1 MKPSGPAHVL
11 IVAHQT
17 ATTPPLL
24 AAVTER
30 ADRDPVVFH
39 LLMPRREGSPGLH
52 DGDEQEALRVL
63 ADATSRLSAAARSE
77 VTGSLGDR
85 DPVQAIKAAVEVG
98 AYDELIISTLPPR
111 ISRWL
116 ELDLVSKA
124 RALGL
129 PVTHVEASEQDRID
143 KFLSETT
150 LFLGPAPEIMRSHS
164 MQPRTEEEQRLLSGE
179 VDAYQLDRV
188 RKRIVAGLDEAFEM
202 MEQTGAAPGA
212 KWGDLT
218 SAVYTAS
225 GDLAHISTGGVLAFA
240 SVLHYPVRFINKYW
254 VDEPTVGVR
263 DGDAFIH
270 NDARYGN
277 IHNTDQSM
285 IVPVF
290 HEGELI
296 AWVATVVHE
305 GENGAKE
312 PGGMPSS
319 SESAYDDGIRMS
331 PFKVVENNQIRRD
344 LLTFLQ
350 NSVREPKLQY
360 QDMKV
365 KLYAALRIKERVL
378 SLVEEVGSD
387 NFIASLRKS
396 LEDVEAEARRR
407 ISELPDGT
415 YRVNFFSDSTLRENV
430 LLKYPC
436 AITVKGD
443 RLIIDWRGTAPQF
456 LNRAFNATLGAA
468 KCGMS
473 QAILGFFW
481 PDLPRGISVMN
492 PIEVL
497 TDEGSAV
504 DPGFDAPL
512 GQSLQGTFMGFSST
526 QALLAKLQYSC
537 PQKYSA
543 VIAPWFNE
551 INTFLYGGI
560 TQSGEL
566 VGNVCADLNG
576 MGGGARSHRDGEPS
590 MAPFFAAMADIGEQ
604 EIIEDDVP
612 LMQLTSKKIKRDN
625 QAFGKYRGGMGYEM
639 SAAYRGSPMWGFA
652 TVSHGSKFPSVPG
665 VFGGYGCCAYPLA
678 KIKGV
683 NVFDYMGTDPDKWA
697 FDLETLMNDRPFPE
711 ARYSTHHMGMGFELA
726 EEGELYM
733 ICQGSGGGYGDL
745 LERDPEAVIQDLEA
759 DYISDRTAR
768 EIYFVVYDEETLG
781 VDVEATQ
788 AAREAER
795 TARRRR
801 GIPYAEFVRKWVTAE
816 PPEHLPYY
824 GSWGDDNA
832 VIYATAW
839 STQGPTRVSGTM
851 GELPPIYLPD
861 PKDVALA
868 AQEAKIAELEGR
880 VTELEGRA
888 AERPQPAVT

>member
-1 MKPSGPAHVL
+1 MNPPA
-11 IVAHQT
+11 T
-17 ATTPPLL
+17 ATP
-24 AAVTER
+24 
-30 ADRDPVVFH
+30 
-39 LLMPRREGSPGLH
+39 
-52 DGDEQEALRVL
+52 EQI
-63 ADATSRLSAAARSE
+63 RSE
-77 VTGSLGDR
+77 D
-85 DPVQAIKAAVEVG
+85 QK
-98 AYDELIISTLPPR
+98 
-111 ISRWL
+111 
-116 ELDLVSKA
+116 
-124 RALGL
+124 
-129 PVTHVEASEQDRID
+129 RID
-143 KFLSETT
+143 KFLAETT
-150 LFLGPAPEIMRSHS
+150 LFLGPDPEIMRDHG
-164 MQPRTEEEQRLLSGE
+164 MQPRTAEEERLLSGPI
-179 VDAYQLDRV
+179 DAYELDRV

-240 SVLHYPVRFINKYW
+240 SVLHYPVRFIRKYW
-254 VDEPTVGVR
+254 IDEPTVGVR

-285 IVPVF
+285 ILPVF
-290 HEGELI
+290 HDGQLI
-296 AWVATVVHE
+296 AYVATVVHE

-378 SLVEEVGSD
+378 SLVEEVGRD

-436 AITVKGD
+436 AITIAGD
-443 RLIIDWRGTAPQF
+443 RMIIDWRGTAPQF
-456 LNRAFNATLGAA
+456 LNRAHNTPLGAA
-468 KCGMS
+468 KCGMN

-497 TDEGSAV
+497 TDQGSAV

-512 GQSLQGTFMGFSST
+512 GQSLQGTFMAFSGT
-526 QALLAKLQYSC
+526 QGLLAKLQYSC
-537 PQKYSA
+537 PTKYSS

-551 INTFLYGGI
+551 INTFIYGGI
-560 TQSGEL
+560 TQHGEL

-576 MGGGARSHRDGEPS
+576 MGGGARAYRDGEPS

-639 SAAYRGSPMWGFA
+639 AAAHRGSALWGFA
-652 TVSHGSKFPSVPG
+652 TVSHGSKFPSVHG
-665 VFGGYGCCAYPLA
+665 VMGGYGCCTYPLA

-683 NVFDYMGTDPDKWA
+683 NVFDYMDKDPDTWS
-697 FDLETLMNDRPFPE
+697 FDFETLMNEQPFPG

-726 EEGELYM
+726 DEGELYM
-733 ICQGSGGGYGDL
+733 ICQGSGGGYGDV
-745 LERDPEAVIQDLEA
+745 LERDPEAVMSDLEV
-759 DYISDRTAR
+759 DYISQRTAR
-768 EIYFVVYDEETLG
+768 EIYFVVYDEQTLA
-781 VDVEATQ
+781 VDADATK
-788 AAREAER
+788 AARAAER
-795 TARRRR
+795 EARKQR
-801 GIPYAEFVRKWVTAE
+801 GVPYAEFVQDWVTPE

-824 GSWGDDNA
+824 GSWGDDNS
-832 VIYATAW
+832 VIHATAW
-839 STQGPTRVSGTM
+839 STHGPARVSGPM
-851 GELPPIYLPD
+851 AELPPIYMPD
-861 PKDVALA
+861 PKDLALA
-868 AQEAKIAELEGR
+868 ERQARIEQLEARLAELASAPPE
-880 VTELEGRA
+880 EE
-888 AERPQPAVT
+888 ER

>member
-1 MKPSGPAHVL
+1 MTASSNAHV
-11 IVAHQT
+11 
-17 ATTPPLL
+17 
-24 AAVTER
+24 E
-30 ADRDPVVFH
+30 
-39 LLMPRREGSPGLH
+39 
-52 DGDEQEALRVL
+52 
-63 ADATSRLSAAARSE
+63 
-77 VTGSLGDR
+77 
-85 DPVQAIKAAVEVG
+85 
-98 AYDELIISTLPPR
+98 
-111 ISRWL
+111 
-116 ELDLVSKA
+116 
-124 RALGL
+124 
-129 PVTHVEASEQDRID
+129 

-150 LFLGPAPEIMRSHS
+150 LFLGPTPDIMRNHS
-164 MQPRTEEEQRLLSGE
+164 MQPRTEEEERLLAGHI
-179 VDAYQLDRV
+179 DAYELDRV

-240 SVLHYPVRFINKYW
+240 AVLHYPVRFINKYW
-254 VDEPTVGVR
+254 IDEPTVGVK

-290 HEGELI
+290 YEGELI
-296 AWVATVVHE
+296 AYVATVVHE

-331 PFKVVENNQIRRD
+331 PFKVVENNEIRRD

-378 SLVEEVGSD
+378 SLVREVGRD

-407 ISELPDGT
+407 ITELPDGT

-436 AITVKGD
+436 AVTVKGD
-443 RLIIDWRGTAPQF
+443 TLTVDWRGTAPQF
-456 LNRAFNATLGAA
+456 LNRAFNAPLGAA
-468 KCGMS
+468 KCGIS

-492 PIEVL
+492 PVEVL
-497 TDEGSAV
+497 TDEGSAL

-512 GQSLQGTFMGFSST
+512 GQSLQGSFMGFSGM

-537 PQKYSA
+537 AEKFSS

-560 TQSGEL
+560 TQAGEL

-576 MGGGARSHRDGEPS
+576 MGGGARAHRDGEAS
-590 MAPFFAAMADIGEQ
+590 MAPFFAAMADLGEQ
-604 EIIEDDVP
+604 EIIEDEVP

-639 SAAYRGSPMWGFA
+639 AVAHRGSPMWGFA
-652 TVSHGSKFPSVPG
+652 TVSHGSKFSSVPG
-665 VFGGYGCCAYPLA
+665 VFGGYGCCTYPLA

-683 NVFDYMGTDPDKWA
+683 NVFDYMGEAPDKWA
-697 FDLETLMNDRPFPE
+697 FDFETLMNDQPFPE

-726 EEGELYM
+726 DEGELYM
-733 ICQGSGGGYGDL
+733 ICQGSGGGYGDV
-745 LERDPEAVIQDLEA
+745 LERDPEAVIEDLEA
-759 DYISDRTAR
+759 DYISHHTAR
-768 EIYFVVYDEETLG
+768 EIYFVVYDQETLA
-781 VDVEATQ
+781 VDVEATE
-788 AAREAER
+788 AARAAER
-795 TARRRR
+795 AARKER
-801 GIPYAEFVRKWVTAE
+801 GVPYAEFIRDWVTAE
-816 PPEHLPYY
+816 PPEQLPYY
-824 GSWGDDNA
+824 GSWGADNA

-839 STQGPTRVSGTM
+839 STQGPTRVHGAM
-851 GELPPIYLPD
+851 AELPPIYLPD

-868 AQEAKIAELEGR
+868 GQQARIGELESR
-880 VTELEGRA
+880 LAEFA
-888 AERPQPAVT
+888 AAAADRSPEPVS